1 MAFTFVAV
9 GIVVYLSIDIATKT
23 VGEAVEK
30 YPGLELTEDDR
41 DYTYWDWVMLPIFTA
56 AYMNVFEGTQE
67 VLNLYAET
75 SDP

>member
-1 MAFTFVAV
+1 MFTIVAIGLV
-9 GIVVYLSIDIATKT
+9 MYLSIDIAMKT
-23 VGEAVEK
+23 VSEAIEK

-56 AYMNVFEGTQE
+56 AFINVFEGDQE
-67 VLNLYAET
+67 VLNLYSEA